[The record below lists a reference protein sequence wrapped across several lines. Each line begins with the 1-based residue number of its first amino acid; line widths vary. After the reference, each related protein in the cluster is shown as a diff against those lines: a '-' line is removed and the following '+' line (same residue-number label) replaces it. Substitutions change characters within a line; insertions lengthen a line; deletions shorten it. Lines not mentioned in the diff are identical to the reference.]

1 MRRLLPVLMVL
12 LAAARPAT
20 ALDRAAVERLAF
32 GESDEKIAAIGALV
46 AEGDPRAAPL
56 LQALGDGEMQTAGE
70 RVLVVRGDEAVDAL
84 TGEKISPLPP
94 AREDVIANNRLRA
107 VIAAAVAALKLVSAD
122 RATRLAA

>member
-1 MRRLLPVLMVL
+1 MSRLLPILIALM
-12 LAAARPAT
+12 AAARPAA

-46 AEGDPRAAPL
+46 AEGDTRAAAL

-84 TGEKISPLPP
+84 TGERVSPLP
-94 AREDVIANNRLRA
+94 DV
-107 VIAAAVAALKLVSAD
+107 
-122 RATRLAA
+122 